1 VSTPHVALGG
11 LALALT
17 AALVLGTAACSDD
30 DEEATTAGSTA
41 TGPTTALPAPSAT
54 ITPSVPAGPTTP
66 AAPPGTAGP
75 APTDGT
81 GGTTTTAPPAPPPEP
96 SAPAEA
102 DVALYWTRP
111 FADTR
116 PVQLPFHTD
125 PATGPLPYL
134 LYGSMTNTG
143 TSAISA
149 PAVVVTWRDGG
160 GGVVHEAAAAAIDP
174 LGVPLASLA
183 PGATADVL
191 VVVADPTV
199 GPSLAAATPELAPW
213 SA

>member
-1 VSTPHVALGG
+1 MSTPHLALGG

-30 DEEATTAGSTA
+30 AEEATTADSTA
-41 TGPTTALPAPSAT
+41 TGPTTSLPAPSAT
-54 ITPSVPAGPTTP
+54 TTAAAPADPTTP
-66 AAPPGTAGP
+66 AVPPGP
-75 APTDGT
+75 APTDDT
-81 GGTTTTAPPAPPPEP
+81 GGTTATAPPAPPPEP
-96 SAPAEA
+96 SAPVEA

-143 TSAISA
+143 ATAIAS
-149 PAVVVTWRDGG
+149 PTVVVTWRDGG
-160 GGVVHEAAAAAIDP
+160 GAVVHEVAAAAIDP